1 MHELSQAYQR
11 YFSIS
16 VASAFLFHI
25 ALASAVLRWS
35 TFQTVGNQ
43 LPVRLLP
50 YTDIMNLEMPDDA
63 PESAPFL
70 LPPEEKPTTE
80 EPPQPLSEIFPVPD
94 WMAVDSLMADAGP
107 APEHEIQ
114 EVASITALGGP
125 GNSGRA
131 TGGKGDSG
139 MPADGEGDG
148 VRVDAKPRWLKR
160 VEPEYPRIA
169 KITGVEGVVIL
180 SVYIDEAG
188 HVTDT
193 KVIKSLGNTGC
204 DEAAI
209 TAAQQWRFIPAQRDG
224 RPLAMWFSVPVLF
237 QLDAN

>member
-1 MHELSQAYQR
+1 MHELSQIYQR
-11 YFSIS
+11 YFSIAI
-16 VASAFLFHI
+16 ASAFVFHI
-25 ALASAVLRWS
+25 ALASAVLRWA

-50 YTDIMNLEMPDDA
+50 YTDIMNLDMPDNV

-70 LPPEEKPTTE
+70 LPPEQKPTTE
-80 EPPQPLSEIFPVPD
+80 EPPRPLSELFPVPD
-94 WMAVDSLMADAGP
+94 WMAVDSLMADTDP

-114 EVASITALGGP
+114 IIAATTAMGGP
-125 GNSGRA
+125 GKRGSA
-131 TGGKGDSG
+131 TGGKGESG
-139 MPADGEGDG
+139 MPAEKEDGGD
-148 VRVDAKPRWLKR
+148 RVDAKPRWLKR

-180 SVYIDEAG
+180 SVFIDESG
-188 HVTDT
+188 YVTDT
-193 KVIKSLGNTGC
+193 KVVKSLGNTGC

-209 TAAQQWRFIPAQRDG
+209 TAAKQWRFIPAQRDG